1 MSKKILFALVAACG
15 ISSAH
20 AGQFST
26 LDPAYSQSLF
36 TGAAGGLGLT
46 FLQNGQLVV
55 RNDFGAG
62 ANVLSV
68 YSPTADT
75 TYQGTSVHSFTNH
88 VVSGLGTSG
97 RGITTGLDGSLYANS
112 SSGIQ
117 RVDTSTWTATT
128 FAGSHSGAYGIA
140 VDAAGMIIHNDSSNI
155 WSLNPLTGI
164 DTLLYAAGSFID
176 GIAIASTGEI
186 FLADLGGTRV
196 KVISSTGTLINDVAV
211 SHGPDGMAFGGGAA
225 YANNTDGTITKL
237 TFAGPGYTG
246 AVTQQIIASGGAY
259 GDLATVGP
267 DCAFYV
273 TQYGPIGGIHWDNGT
288 TTSDIAVVRLAT
300 TGTSCGFELPP
311 GIPPP
316 PTGTPAPGTLALM
329 GIALLGL
336 GYTRSRKTA

>member
-1 MSKKILFALVAACG
+1 MFKKLFIGCLALCGANAAL
-15 ISSAH
+15 

-26 LDPAYSQSLF
+26 LDPAYTQSF
-36 TGAAGGLGLT
+36 YTGAAGGLGLT
-46 FLQNGQLVV
+46 FTQGGQLVV

-68 YSPTADT
+68 YSTTADT
-75 TYQGTSVHSFTNH
+75 TYQGTSVHSYVNH
-88 VVSGLGTSG
+88 TVAGLSTSG

-112 SSGIQ
+112 GSGIQ
-117 RVDTSTWTATT
+117 RVDTATWTATT

-140 VDAAGMIIHNDSSNI
+140 VNAAGMIIHNDSANI

-164 DTLLYAAGSFID
+164 DTLLFASGTFID

-196 KVISSTGTLINDVAV
+196 KVLSATGTLINDVAV

-246 AVTQQIIASGGAY
+246 AVTQQVIASGGAY

-273 TQYGPIGGIHWDNGT
+273 TQYGPIGGIHWDNGAS
-288 TTSDIAVVRLAT
+288 TSDIAVVRVAT
-300 TGTSCGFELPP
+300 SDLTCGFEVPPALPP
-311 GIPPP
+311 PA
-316 PTGTPAPGTLALM
+316 TGAPAPGTLALM
-329 GIALLGL
+329 GIALLGF
-336 GYTRSRKTA
+336 GYTRRKTA